1 MKRLFSAAVL
11 LSFIWNLILVL
22 GVVLNMDYALPRAA
36 GGQFESFP
44 TSIRLLYVSQTFV
57 VVYQIFIYLQI
68 MQNRTVKPI
77 WAPTLFAYLGL
88 VSIFMNAISRST
100 QEQINVIPAAIIS
113 VAFFIASKQ
122 VRDK

>member
-1 MKRLFSAAVL
+1 MKRLFSTAVL
-11 LSFIWNLILVL
+11 LSFIWNLILL
-22 GVVLNMDYALPRAA
+22 IGVVLNMDYALPRAA

-77 WAPTLFAYLGL
+77 WAPKLFAYLGL
-88 VSIFMNAISRST
+88 GSIFMNAISRST